1 MSNTKINVIWE
12 VGEDIAWNKNRMS
25 FENKAKQKW
34 GQEEGG
40 RKPERALKNKN
51 KTAEILKC
59 NRRVRRQS

>member
-1 MSNTKINVIWE
+1 
-12 VGEDIAWNKNRMS
+12 MS

-40 RKPERALKNKN
+40 RKPERTLKNKN

>member
-1 MSNTKINVIWE
+1 
-12 VGEDIAWNKNRMS
+12 MS

-51 KTAEILKC
+51 KAAEILKC